1 MDDFN
6 GFVEHE
12 FTGGIVLRGG
22 FVYRKLN
29 HDWALVEQNRV
40 TSLYTNPV
48 TVTDPGPAGTT
59 PTQFT
64 AYDIPSGVTLPASLQ
79 EWKTP
84 NGNDSYFRNIE
95 AIATKRMSQ
104 RWSMTAT
111 FLGTWSTIPQNPTSA
126 GAASNIVPSQPN
138 IIQYNLGHFYN
149 DNFRV
154 FGTYQA
160 KWGIVISPI
169 YRYQLGAQF
178 ARMLTVNGLRV
189 GSLTIPLDAPNSY
202 RQDNIAILD
211 TRVEK
216 HFTFHERYQVGLFFD
231 AFNIANSNADQNQD
245 NFTGTKTIT
254 VNGQKVTYQR
264 FLSPTT
270 VISPRIFRLGAK
282 FSF

>member
-1 MDDFN
+1 M
-6 GFVEHE
+6 
-12 FTGGIVLRGG
+12 
-22 FVYRKLN
+22 N

-40 TSLYTNPV
+40 NSLYTNPV
-48 TVTDPGPAGTT
+48 TVTDPGPTGTSPSPIT
-59 PTQFT
+59 VW
-64 AYDIPSGVTLPASLQ
+64 DIPAGVTLPASLQ
-79 EWKTP
+79 EWQTP
-84 NGNDSYFRNIE
+84 NGNNSYYRNIE
-95 AIATKRMSQ
+95 ATASRRMTKK
-104 RWSMTAT
+104 WSMTGT
-111 FLGTWSTIPQNPTSA
+111 FLATWSTTPYNPTSA
-126 GAASNIVPSQPN
+126 GASSNIVPAQPN
-138 IIQYNLGHFYN
+138 ILRYNLASYYN
-149 DNFRV
+149 ENFRI
-154 FGTYQA
+154 FGTYVA

-189 GSLTIPLDAPNSY
+189 GSLSVPLDPLNSY
-202 RQDNIAILD
+202 RQNNIAIFD

-216 HFTFHERYQVGLFFD
+216 RLTFHERYQIGLFFD
-231 AFNIANSNADQNQD
+231 AFNIGNSNADQNQD